1 MATLSTQRKLTFS
14 LILLVSA
21 WVILELSVL
30 SVFRLAYGLPFPR
43 ANSQALIETLAKGPV
58 DAAAVLDEPTTAVKM
73 FQNAAV
79 HPFLG
84 IVPNLSGHKDV
95 SKPLLGRELKDLTR
109 KEGRLLV
116 GLFGGSLAWWLH
128 QDAGALLAEEIE
140 SATGRE
146 VSLVSFAWGGYKQP
160 QQLQGLTYLLSMG
173 AEFDV
178 IINLDGFNELA
189 LPISENLKQGVF
201 PNYPRSWNL
210 MVGGIPAPDLI
221 RRIARLNQLEE
232 DRSGWARRFADLGL
246 TQSNIALT
254 VWRFRDVQLD
264 DAINQLHLEIRET
277 RDEMRPYQSTGPQ
290 VEYPDQ
296 AKVYEDLVA
305 WWQQSSLQMHHLSR
319 AKGAHYFHFLQP
331 NQYVE
336 GSKPMSDAERA
347 IAYDPEHLYRA
358 AVVAGYPMLSKAGGE
373 LGKRGVSFSDLTLIF
388 QNQTDVL
395 YKDTCCHVNKE
406 GSRFLAIAI
415 ADQVA
420 ETISHTPFTGSS
432 N

>member
-1 MATLSTQRKLTFS
+1 MATLSTRRKLTFS
-14 LILLVSA
+14 LILLVST

-30 SVFRLAYGLPFPR
+30 AVFRLAYGLPFPR

-58 DAAAVLDEPTTAVKM
+58 DAAAILDEPTTAVKM

-189 LPISENLKQGVF
+189 LSISENLKQGVF

-246 TQSNIALT
+246 CRSSK
-254 VWRFRDVQLD
+254 D
-264 DAINQLHLEIRET
+264 
-277 RDEMRPYQSTGPQ
+277 SGPRTLF
-290 VEYPDQ
+290 
-296 AKVYEDLVA
+296 AK
-305 WWQQSSLQMHHLSR
+305 R
-319 AKGAHYFHFLQP
+319 
-331 NQYVE
+331 
-336 GSKPMSDAERA
+336 
-347 IAYDPEHLYRA
+347 
-358 AVVAGYPMLSKAGGE
+358 
-373 LGKRGVSFSDLTLIF
+373 
-388 QNQTDVL
+388 
-395 YKDTCCHVNKE
+395 
-406 GSRFLAIAI
+406 RFLAS
-415 ADQVA
+415 
-420 ETISHTPFTGSS
+420 T
-432 N
+432 